1 MDNQLKFYI
10 DGAWVDPV
18 EPRSVD
24 VVNPATEAPIARVSL
39 GGAADVDR
47 AVGAARRAFERF
59 SRTSREERLSL
70 LERIIACYEPRID
83 ALGELISAE
92 MGAPRWLARG
102 PQARAGLGHL
112 ASYVKILKEFQFEE
126 PRGNGVIVREP
137 IGVCGF
143 ITPWNWPVNQIMCK
157 VAPALAAGCTMVLK
171 PSELTPLSAIL
182 VAEIL
187 DEAGVPP
194 GVFNL
199 VNGDGSGVGA
209 ALSAHPGV
217 DMISFTGST
226 RAGALVAKAA
236 ADTVKRVTQELGGK
250 SPNIILPDADLE
262 RAVAHGVTALLRNSG
277 QSCNAPSRMLVHESQ
292 HDAALAIAK
301 AAMEATKVG
310 DPSDPETKL
319 GPVAN
324 RSQYEKIQGLIQKGI
339 DEGATLVCG
348 GLGKPEGLATGY
360 YVRPTL
366 FGGVTNDMT
375 IAREEIFGPV
385 LSVIPYADEEE
396 AIRLANDTD
405 YGLSAYVQSGDR
417 AHAVAV
423 GARLRAG
430 QVHINGTPASYEF
443 PFGGYKRSGNGRE
456 WGVEGL
462 LELLETKA
470 MMGVSD

>member
-1 MDNQLKFYI
+1 MENQLEFYI
-10 DGAWVDPV
+10 DGAWV
-18 EPRSVD
+18 EPIEARSVD
-24 VVNPATEAPIARVSL
+24 VINPATEAAIGKVSL
-39 GGAADVDR
+39 GGAADVER
-47 AVGAARRAFERF
+47 AVRAARRAFETF
-59 SRTSREERLSL
+59 SRTTREERLAL
-70 LERIIACYEPRID
+70 LERTLSCYQARID
-83 ALGELISAE
+83 EIGERISAE
-92 MGAPRWLARG
+92 MGAPLSLAKG

-112 ASYVKILKEFQFEE
+112 ANYVKILRDFAFEE
-126 PRGNGVIVREP
+126 PRGGGKIVREP

-171 PSELTPLSAIL
+171 PSEMTPFSALL
-182 VAEIL
+182 VAEVL

-199 VNGDGSGVGA
+199 VNGDGPGVGA
-209 ALSAHPGV
+209 ALAAHPDV

-262 RAVAHGVTALLRNSG
+262 RAVTHGVTTLLRNSG
-277 QSCNAPSRMLVHESQ
+277 QSCNAPSRMFVHASQ
-292 HDAALAIAK
+292 HEQALELAK
-301 AAMEATKVG
+301 AIMEATKVG
-310 DPSDPETKL
+310 DPLDPETKL

-324 RSQYEKIQGLIQKGI
+324 ANQYAKIQGLIQKGI

-348 GLGKPEGLATGY
+348 GLGRPEGLSTGY
-360 YVRPTL
+360 YVRPTV
-366 FGGVTNDMT
+366 FGAVKNDMT

-385 LSVIPYADEEE
+385 LSVLPYADEEE
-396 AIRLANDTD
+396 AVRLANDTD
-405 YGLSAYVQSGDR
+405 YGLSAYVYSGDR
-417 AHAVAV
+417 EHAVAV
-423 GARLRAG
+423 GARIRAG
-430 QVHINGTPASYEF
+430 QIHINGASASYEF

-470 MMGVSD
+470 IMG